1 VRAEL
6 MEVKWQHMEQTSKSS
21 IQEKKI
27 RVLFLSADDA
37 TSTSNSNSTPARTT
51 GTSRDSMLP
60 SPSPETFTPQRGVAG
75 AVGPVSIPGDRP
87 SGSKNLGEIENE
99 TFNPAVSTMSVGET
113 FSAAATKVSNA
124 IPVSQEDLSAQL
136 AEAKATIT
144 RLTNQATEATGL
156 RQRKTESTRDS
167 KSQLSTAADNRA
179 APAGG
184 VSVQITALLCLLS
197 FLVAYFLF

>member
-1 VRAEL
+1 
-6 MEVKWQHMEQTSKSS
+6 MEQTSKSS

-37 TSTSNSNSTPARTT
+37 TSTSSSTPAKTN

-60 SPSPETFTPQRGVAG
+60 SPSPEALTPQRGVSG
-75 AVGPVSIPGDRP
+75 ASGPVSLPEDRP
-87 SGSKNLGEIENE
+87 SGSKNLGEIEDE
-99 TFNPAVSTMSVGET
+99 TFNPAVSTMSVGST

-124 IPVSQEDLSAQL
+124 IPISQEDLSAQL

-167 KSQLSTAADNRA
+167 KSQLSTATDNRA